1 MTKTRAVLLVGV
13 VLIASAYMG
22 GFWPQRQRA
31 REAET
36 RAAELGAQVAALEAR
51 VRLAELLGLSLRL
64 ADSVVARNYGEAS
77 DQATVYFD
85 RAAAEMASENQAAV
99 QPVLQAIHQTRDRV
113 IASLA
118 RTEPAVL
125 DTLREQE
132 HALRRALGYPV
143 PDRIPS
149 APVPPAESPVDQ
161 LPPATVR

>member
-1 MTKTRAVLLVGV
+1 MTKTRALLLVGIV
-13 VLIASAYMG
+13 MIASAYIG

-31 REAET
+31 REAEA
-36 RAAELGAQVAALEAR
+36 RAVELGTQVSALEAR
-51 VRLAELLGLSLRL
+51 VRLAELLGLALRL
-64 ADSVVARNYGEAS
+64 SDSVVARNYGDAS
-77 DQATVYFD
+77 NQATAYFD
-85 RAAAEMASENQAAV
+85 RVAAEMASESQAAS
-99 QPVLQAIHQTRDRV
+99 QAVLQGIHQTRDRV

-143 PDRIPS
+143 PDRIPTTA
-149 APVPPAESPVDQ
+149 APASESPVEQ